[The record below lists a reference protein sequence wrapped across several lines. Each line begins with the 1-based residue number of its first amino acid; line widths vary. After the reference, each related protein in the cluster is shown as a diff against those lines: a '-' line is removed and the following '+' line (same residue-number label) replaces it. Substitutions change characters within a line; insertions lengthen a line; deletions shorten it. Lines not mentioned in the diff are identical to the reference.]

1 MKADLRS
8 GRTAVLV
15 LDCQELFTSE
25 TGPFENRTVQP
36 VIEALNRLL
45 AGARELGAPVIFSNY
60 AIRADLL
67 DAGLLADA
75 PFVKNGLLSHGSPL
89 LGVDPRIRRVEGDIE
104 VWHNR
109 PSAFFRTDLEAIL
122 ASLGVEAV
130 VLAGLSV
137 NNAISATARDAFARD
152 VPTLIV
158 RECTGAAPFEP
169 PELDTYFTILDTWTA
184 EVADLEDVLQR
195 LRRLATPRPVPR

>member
-1 MKADLRS
+1 MKAELRS

-25 TGPFENRTVQP
+25 TGPFENQTMQP

-45 AGARELGAPVIFSNY
+45 AGVRELGVPVIFSNY

-75 PFVKNGLLSHGSPL
+75 TFVKDGHLSHGSPL
-89 LGVDPRIRRVEGDIE
+89 LGVDPRITRVDGDIE

-109 PSAFFRTDLEAIL
+109 PSAFFRTDLEVIL
-122 ASLGVEAV
+122 ASLGVEAL

-152 VPTLIV
+152 LPTVVV

-169 PELDTYFTILDTWTA
+169 PELDTYFRILETWTA
-184 EVADLEDVLQR
+184 EVTGLEDVLQR
-195 LRRLATPRPVPR
+195 LR

>member
-1 MKADLRS
+1 MKVELRS
-8 GRTAVLV
+8 ARTAVLV

-25 TGPFENRTVQP
+25 TGPFENRTMDP
-36 VIEALNRLL
+36 VIGPLNRLL
-45 AGARELGAPVIFSNY
+45 EGAREFGAPVIFSNY

-67 DAGLLADA
+67 DAGLLAEA
-75 PFVKNGLLSHGSPL
+75 PFVKDGLLSHGSPL
-89 LGVDPRIRRVEGDIE
+89 LAVDPRIRRAADDVE

-109 PSAFFRTDLEAIL
+109 PSAFFRTELEAIL
-122 ASLGVEAV
+122 ASLGIESL

-152 VPTLIV
+152 LPTVVV

-169 PELDTYFTILDTWTA
+169 PDLDTYFRILDTWTA
-184 EVADLEDVLQR
+184 EVAHVEDVLRR
-195 LRRLATPRPVPR
+195 LRPG